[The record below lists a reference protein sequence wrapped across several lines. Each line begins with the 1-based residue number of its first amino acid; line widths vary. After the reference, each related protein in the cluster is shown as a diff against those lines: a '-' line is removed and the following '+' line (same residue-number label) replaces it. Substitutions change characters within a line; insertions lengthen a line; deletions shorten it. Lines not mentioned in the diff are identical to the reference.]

1 MKDLIVGCAT
11 NYDWS
16 KLKYW
21 VNSINRSGFEGDK
34 VLILMNCDKDTV
46 QKISDS
52 GFSIIAFGQ
61 DSDGNL
67 SYSSNMMVHVE
78 RFFHIYQHLKNKDY
92 RYVITTDVKDV
103 IFQKNPSSWLEENL
117 GHTFDQM
124 HISHP
129 SSQFNKGNLVFSS
142 ESMKYKDEPWGDQ
155 NLRETFGTQ
164 IYEDFKN
171 NVIYNVG
178 VLAGRGYA
186 MKDLMM
192 NIFASCMHRPIK
204 ICDQSTFNFLISQHP
219 YLKTSKYTK
228 SEDGWACQ
236 LGTTADPSK
245 IEQFRPFL
253 LEPSPKMVDD
263 KVVTSTGIEYTIVH
277 QYDRVPEWK
286 KVIEA
291 KYDDK

>member
-21 VNSINRSGFEGDK
+21 VNSINASGFEGDK

-46 QKISDS
+46 KKISDS
-52 GFSIIAFGQ
+52 GFSIIAFNQ
-61 DSDGNL
+61 DTDGNL
-67 SYSSNMMVHVE
+67 TYNSNMMVHVE
-78 RFFHIYQHLKNKDY
+78 RFFHIYQLLKDNLY

-103 IFQKNPSSWLEENL
+103 VFQQNPSVWLENNFTDSDDL
-117 GHTFDQM
+117 
-124 HISHP
+124 I
-129 SSQFNKGNLVFSS
+129 FSS
-142 ESMKYKDEPWGDQ
+142 ESMKYKDEPWGNQ
-155 NLRETFGTQ
+155 NLLETFGPQ

-171 NVIYNVG
+171 HTIFNVG

-245 IEQFRPFL
+245 LEQFRPFL
-253 LEPSPKMVDD
+253 LEPSPKLEGD
-263 KVVTSTGIEYTIVH
+263 KVLTSEGIEYIIVH

>member
-21 VNSINRSGFEGDK
+21 VNSINASGFEGDK

-46 QKISDS
+46 KKISDS
-52 GFSIIAFGQ
+52 GFSIIAFNQ
-61 DSDGNL
+61 DINGNL
-67 SYSSNMMVHVE
+67 TYESQMMVHVE
-78 RFFHIYQHLKNKDY
+78 RFYHIYQLLKDNEY

-103 IFQKNPSSWLEENL
+103 VFQRNPSKWLEENL
-117 GHTFDQM
+117 AEGVED
-124 HISHP
+124 
-129 SSQFNKGNLVFSS
+129 LVFSS
-142 ESMKYKDEPWGDQ
+142 ESMRYKDEPWGNQ
-155 NLRETFGTQ
+155 NLLETFGPQ

-171 NVIYNVG
+171 HTIFNVG
-178 VLAGRGYA
+178 VLAGHGFA
-186 MKDLMM
+186 MKDLCM
-192 NIFASCMHRPIK
+192 NIFASCVHRPIK

-219 YLKTSKYTK
+219 YLSTSMYTK

-253 LEPSPKMVDD
+253 LEPSPKVDGD
-263 KVVTSTGIEYTIVH
+263 KVVTSEGIEYTIVH

-286 KVIEA
+286 KIIEE
-291 KYDDK
+291 KYNGL

>member
-46 QKISDS
+46 KKISDS
-52 GFSIIAFGQ
+52 GFSIIAFNQ
-61 DSDGNL
+61 DTEGNL
-67 SYSSNMMVHVE
+67 SYNSNMMVHVE
-78 RFFHIYQHLKNKDY
+78 RFFHIYQLLKDNEY

-103 IFQKNPSSWLEENL
+103 VFQRNPSKWLEENL
-117 GHTFDQM
+117 AEGVED
-124 HISHP
+124 
-129 SSQFNKGNLVFSS
+129 LVFSS
-142 ESMKYKDEPWGDQ
+142 ESMRYKDEPWGNQ
-155 NLRETFGTQ
+155 NLLETFGPQ
-164 IYEDFKN
+164 IYEDFKTN
-171 NVIYNVG
+171 TIFNVG
-178 VLAGRGYA
+178 VLAGHGFA

-192 NIFASCMHRPIK
+192 NIFASCLHRPIK

-219 YLKTSKYTK
+219 YLSTSMYTK

-253 LEPSPKMVDD
+253 LEPSPKMEGD
-263 KVVTSTGIEYTIVH
+263 KVLTSQGIEYTIVH

>member
-1 MKDLIVGCAT
+1 MDCVIGCST
-11 NYDWS
+11 NYDWA

-21 VNSINRSGFEGDK
+21 INSINESGFTGDK
-34 VLILMNCDKDTV
+34 VMILMNCDKETV
-46 QKISDS
+46 SKVSDA
-52 GFSIIAFGQ
+52 GFDIIGFGQ
-61 DSDGNL
+61 DTKNNL
-67 SYSSNMMVHVE
+67 VYNSNMMVHVE
-78 RFFHIYQHLKNKDY
+78 RFYHIYQHLKNKDY

-103 IFQKNPSSWLEENL
+103 IFQKNPSEWLEKTLGDNL
-117 GHTFDQM
+117 DL
-124 HISHP
+124 I
-129 SSQFNKGNLVFSS
+129 FSS

-164 IYEDFKN
+164 IYEDFKDN
-171 NVIYNVG
+171 TIYNVG

-192 NIFASCMHRPIK
+192 NIFASCLGRPIK

-219 YLKTSKYTK
+219 YLKTSKYAQ

-245 IEQFRPFL
+245 LEQFKPFL
-253 LEPSPKMVDD
+253 LEPSPKLEGD

-277 QYDRVPEWK
+277 QYDRVPEWR
-286 KVIEA
+286 KVIEE

>member
-46 QKISDS
+46 KKISDAD
-52 GFSIIAFGQ
+52 FSIIAFNQ
-61 DSDGNL
+61 DANGNL
-67 SYSSNMMVHVE
+67 SYNSNMMVHVE
-78 RFFHIYQHLKNKDY
+78 RFFHIYQLLKDNLY

-103 IFQKNPSSWLEENL
+103 VFQQNPSVWLENNF
-117 GHTFDQM
+117 TD
-124 HISHP
+124 
-129 SSQFNKGNLVFSS
+129 NDDLVFSS
-142 ESMKYKDEPWGDQ
+142 ESMKYKDEPWGNQ
-155 NLRETFGTQ
+155 NLLETFGPQ

-171 NVIYNVG
+171 NTIFNVG

-186 MKDLMM
+186 MRDLMM
-192 NIFASCMHRPIK
+192 NIFASCLHRPIK

-253 LEPSPKMVDD
+253 LEPSPKMEGD
-263 KVVTSTGIEYTIVH
+263 KVLTSEGKEYIIVH

>member
-21 VNSINRSGFEGDK
+21 VNSINASGFEGDK
-34 VLILMNCDKDTV
+34 VLILMNCDKETV
-46 QKISDS
+46 AKISGA
-52 GFSIIAFGQ
+52 GFSIIAFNQ
-61 DSDGNL
+61 DSNGNL
-67 SYSSNMMVHVE
+67 TYDSSMMVHVE
-78 RFFHIYQHLKNKDY
+78 RFFHIYNILKDNEY

-103 IFQKNPSSWLEENL
+103 VFQRNPSKWLEENL
-117 GHTFDQM
+117 PEGVED
-124 HISHP
+124 
-129 SSQFNKGNLVFSS
+129 LVFSS
-142 ESMKYKDEPWGDQ
+142 ESMKYKDEPWGNQ
-155 NLRETFGTQ
+155 NLLETFGPQ

-171 NVIYNVG
+171 HTIFNVG
-178 VLAGRGYA
+178 VLAGHGYA
-186 MKDLMM
+186 MKDLCM

-219 YLKTSKYTK
+219 YLSTSMYTR

-245 IEQFRPFL
+245 LEQFRPFL
-253 LEPSPKMVDD
+253 LEPSPKMEGD
-263 KVVTSTGIEYTIVH
+263 KVLTSEGIEYIIVH